1 MAFKANN
8 LLIFSLVLM
17 IISSEV
23 IAREIVEPSLPL
35 LEANEVQNTKL
46 NNPTLQKKGGGGG
59 KWLGWAFDAACLR
72 CTCPSK
78 DNNNNNNNNNDDDD
92 DDFVSN
98 VCKAACC

>member
-1 MAFKANN
+1 MAFKANI

-35 LEANEVQNTKL
+35 LEANEVHNTEL
-46 NNPTLQKKGGGGG
+46 NNPTLQKKGGGVG
-59 KWLGWAFDAACLR
+59 KWLGWFDSACSH

-78 DNNNNNNNNNDDDD
+78 DNNNSNNNNNNNDDDD
-92 DDFVSN
+92 FISN

>member
-1 MAFKANN
+1 MAFNANI

-23 IAREIVEPSLPL
+23 IARDIVEPSLPL
-35 LEANEVQNTKL
+35 LEANEIHNTEL
-46 NNPTLQKKGGGGG
+46 NNPTLQKKGGG
-59 KWLGWAFDAACLR
+59 KWPGWIFDAACSR

-78 DNNNNNNNNNDDDD
+78 DNKNNNNNNNNNNDDDD
-92 DDFVSN
+92 FITN